1 MQAQQRIEMAKV
13 RIKELELLIK
23 YWDAAKAEPNK
34 ARLGI
39 VEGTLSNEYE
49 KVAA

>member
-1 MQAQQRIEMAKV
+1 MQAQQRIEMAKI

-23 YWDAAKAEPNK
+23 HWDAVNAAPNK

-39 VEGTLSNEYE
+39 VEGTLPNEYE
-49 KVAA
+49 KAVA